1 MECLFFIFSTTNTKE
16 VELLNH
22 LAILCL
28 ELGETNRFPYSHPI
42 IFPVEVFKVLMALI
56 PPTPSVSLI

>member
-16 VELLNH
+16 VESLNH

-28 ELGETNRFPYSHPI
+28 ELEETNHFPYSHPI

-56 PPTPSVSLI
+56 PPIPSVSLI